1 MLSETNLDRR
11 TLSGYGR
18 GSVPLAATFARYGW
32 RGATDEGFL
41 STQPASET
49 ESPFRVPGFR
59 RYWTTQL
66 CAIFASQMQ
75 GVAIGWQVYDMTQ
88 RPLDLGFVGLAQ
100 FLPVVVLALV
110 AGQVADRYNRQRILV
125 GCLLLQILCAALLF
139 TLTVTGNTEVF
150 WIFAVLVLAG
160 TARAFEFPAT
170 AALLPNLVATRQFA
184 SAAALTSSARQA
196 ASIVGPAIGGF
207 LYAVGPTVVY
217 GVCAFLL
224 GIAAIQASFLVLRR
238 TAAAP
243 KAVNWASVVAGIGF
257 IRSQPIVLGAISLDL
272 FAVLLG
278 GATALLPIYARDIL
292 QVGPWGLGLLR
303 SAPAIGA
310 LGMAVLLAARPIHS
324 RIGRALFMTV
334 GVFGLATIGFAL
346 SRTIWLSMPMLIV
359 LGASDMVSVV
369 IRRVVVQVFTPDEM
383 RGRVSAVES
392 VFIGASNELGEF
404 ESGVTAAWFGVV
416 PAAVLGGVGTLG
428 IVVLW
433 SRLFPQLRCVDTLE
447 KPG

>member
-1 MLSETNLDRR
+1 MDTDPARNADSE
-11 TLSGYGR
+11 
-18 GSVPLAATFARYGW
+18 
-32 RGATDEGFL
+32 GAPPG
-41 STQPASET
+41 AS

-100 FLPVVVLALV
+100 FLPVMALALV

-125 GCLLLQILCAALLF
+125 GCLLLQILCAALLLA
-139 TLTVTGNTEVF
+139 LTVMGNAEVL
-150 WIFAVLVLAG
+150 WIFGVLALAG
-160 TARAFEFPAT
+160 AARAFEFPAT
-170 AALLPNLVATRQFA
+170 AALLPNLVVTRQFA

-196 ASIVGPAIGGF
+196 ASIIGPAIGGF

-217 GVCAFLL
+217 GSCVVLL
-224 GIAAIQASFLVLRR
+224 AIAAIQASFIVLRR
-238 TAAAP
+238 AAAAP
-243 KAVNWASVVAGIGF
+243 KAVSWASVVAGIGF
-257 IRSQPIVLGAISLDL
+257 IRSQPVVLGAISLDL

-303 SAPAIGA
+303 SAPAVGA
-310 LGMAVLLAARPIHS
+310 LVTAVLLAARPIRS
-324 RIGRALFMTV
+324 RIGRALFITV

-346 SRTIWLSMPMLIV
+346 SRTIWLSLVMLIA

-428 IVVLW
+428 IVLFW
-433 SRLFPQLRCVDTLE
+433 SWLFPHLRQVDTLE
-447 KPG
+447 EPG

>member
-1 MLSETNLDRR
+1 
-11 TLSGYGR
+11 
-18 GSVPLAATFARYGW
+18 
-32 RGATDEGFL
+32 
-41 STQPASET
+41 
-49 ESPFRVPGFR
+49 
-59 RYWTTQL
+59 
-66 CAIFASQMQ
+66 MQ

-100 FLPVVVLALV
+100 FLPVMALALV

-125 GCLLLQILCAALLF
+125 GCLLLQVLCALLLF
-139 TLTVTGNTEVF
+139 SLTVIGNTEVL
-150 WIFAVLVLAG
+150 WIFGVLVLAG

-170 AALLPNLVATRQFA
+170 AALLPNLVVTRQFA

-224 GIAAIQASFLVLRR
+224 VIAAIQASFIVLRR

-257 IRSQPIVLGAISLDL
+257 IRSHPIVLGAISLDL

-303 SAPAIGA
+303 GAPAIGA
-310 LGMAVLLAARPIHS
+310 LSMAVLLAARPIHS
-324 RIGRALFMTV
+324 RIGRALFITV
-334 GVFGLATIGFAL
+334 GVFGLATVGFAL
-346 SRTIWLSMPMLIV
+346 SRTIWLSMTMLIV

-369 IRRVVVQVFTPDEM
+369 IRRVLVQVFTPDEM

-428 IVVLW
+428 IVVFW
-433 SRLFPQLRCVDTLE
+433 SRLFPQLRHVDTLE
-447 KPG
+447 EPG

>member
-1 MLSETNLDRR
+1 
-11 TLSGYGR
+11 
-18 GSVPLAATFARYGW
+18 
-32 RGATDEGFL
+32 
-41 STQPASET
+41 
-49 ESPFRVPGFR
+49 
-59 RYWTTQL
+59 
-66 CAIFASQMQ
+66 MQ

-100 FLPVVVLALV
+100 FLPVVALALV
-110 AGQVADRYNRQRILV
+110 AGQVADRYNRQRILM
-125 GCLLLQILCAALLF
+125 GCLFLQILCAALLF
-139 TLTVTGNTEVF
+139 FLTVVGNAEVS
-150 WIFAVLVLAG
+150 WIFAVLALAG

-170 AALLPNLVATRQFA
+170 AALLPNLVVTRQFA

-207 LYAVGPTVVY
+207 LYAVGPMVVY
-217 GVCAFLL
+217 GVCVVLL
-224 GIAAIQASFLVLRR
+224 MIAAIQASFIALQR
-238 TAAAP
+238 TTAGS
-243 KAVNWASVVAGIGF
+243 KAVSWASVVAGIGF
-257 IRSQPIVLGAISLDL
+257 IRSHPIVLGAISLDL

-310 LGMAVLLAARPIHS
+310 LGMAVLLAARPI
-324 RIGRALFMTV
+324 RARLGRALFITV
-334 GVFGLATIGFAL
+334 GVFGAATIGFAL
-346 SRTIWLSMPMLIV
+346 SRTIWLSMAMLIT

-428 IVVLW
+428 IVMLW
-433 SRLFPQLRCVDTLE
+433 SRLFPQLRHVDTLE
-447 KPG
+447 ESG